1 MSEEN
6 TRLRKNTLSAED
18 SAAGDESAGGRNVPQ
33 VGRNLPA
40 RGRVQEEE
48 KPEKEKMD
56 WIAMVVPLVGVTAL
70 SIVFMV
76 SPAQSKMLLTV
87 VRSFLGD
94 EAGLYYAILGYEILA
109 CSMYVAFSK
118 YGKIRLGT
126 CRAGKPLRRS
136 CSAGGPPIRRC
147 WKKTGYRP

>member
-6 TRLRKNTLSAED
+6 TRLRKNTLSVGD
-18 SAAGDESAGGRNVPQ
+18 SAAGDESAVGKNIPPGGRNVPAI
-33 VGRNLPA
+33 GK
-40 RGRVQEEE
+40 VQQEE

-56 WIAMVVPLVGVTAL
+56 WIAMVVPLVGVAAL

-94 EAGLYYAILGYEILA
+94 EAGLYYAILGCGILA

-118 YGKIRLGT
+118 YGKIRL
-126 CRAGKPLRRS
+126 
-136 CSAGGPPIRRC
+136 
-147 WKKTGYRP
+147 